1 MATAT
6 DTRVEGFIVM
16 TADRRWGWG
25 ATQEDAIKQARKE
38 GGSTAKGGRVVYKL
52 PTGAVGAYVDQM
64 GYINWD
70 WAEDAPD
77 RNAAGEFIETP
88 K

>member
-6 DTRVEGFIVM
+6 NTRVEGVIVM

-25 ATQEDAIKQARKE
+25 ATQAEALREARKQ
-38 GGSTAKGGRVVYKL
+38 GGDTTKARVIYKL

-70 WAEDAPD
+70 WADDAPD
-77 RNAAGEFIETP
+77 RNASGEYVETP
-88 K
+88 RK